1 MGKEILTYIA
11 IVITLFSATPLFA
24 QEKAN
29 KETIKQAEESFIA
42 GNYTQA
48 KKLYNQLVTY
58 YPKDPNYN
66 YRYGASILFT
76 ESDKAGALK
85 YLEFAV
91 TKPDV
96 DAAAYYYLG
105 KGYHYNYRFN
115 EAIKYFNQFKSK
127 ASPKEL
133 KTVPV
138 EQELRMANNGFGLLK
153 DVSEPKVYEKKQLSA
168 RDFYLSYQLPEGEKL
183 VKLPSFLRSSEDKT
197 ANYAPLVK
205 IKKGSDRLFVSGKVK
220 GANHTDLYMLILDDN
235 GDLTQR
241 VSLDILNSDYDE
253 DYPYFD
259 EATNMLY
266 FSSKGH
272 TSMGG
277 FDLFRSKYNPNTGSF
292 SAPVNL
298 DYAYN
303 TPDDDLLYVPS
314 VDGFAY
320 FSSTRNNDAGK
331 ISVFKVDSARR
342 GLQHILLVG
351 NYKAD
356 GSNIASITVE
366 DSETGEK
373 QAPFQTRS
381 RDGFYAMKIKANHKY
396 RFLVEPEGSQT
407 IHAGMVE
414 IPKVSALKPLR
425 QEMFIVADGDREKL
439 VIKNLF
445 DEAPNP
451 DDELLIANFL
461 KDLGSLDQEQEIERN
476 IALSNDEILADLETR
491 KETLTSQANEL
502 NGYVASAYSVAQE
515 KSNAANDLIKEE
527 QQLASELPSDQSS
540 EEYKAQKE
548 VLEEKQVE
556 AKLASIE
563 AASAVEYA
571 KTLEKLAKKRSSEAA
586 QIDEVLQKGKQLNTQ
601 GKRNDLIQS
610 YLAVNEEVII
620 NNKPVKTQARNTIDN
635 EAIQASRKAAEAK
648 LRYQDLFDDE
658 EKLKKTIA
666 FTEGQVKQAK
676 KAKMKE
682 QLEADLAIM
691 REDLED
697 LSPKVQNAYTD
708 FKKKEAIANTLGDQ
722 NSAVGQTMANI
733 EPSTTT
739 ESQDYASIR
748 NQVDQ
753 QYQTTSSYDVVDD
766 YQFRADQADN
776 TEDAAEE
783 VGETVPV
790 SEEEALT
797 DFNENSEESAS
808 VEETSELAY
817 NVEESPYNEHF
828 TNQERSV
835 ASIQDPI
842 EQNAAMLGV
851 LTAKNSA
858 IDEEI
863 DYLEAEDPVVYSDRI
878 AELENQKQANET
890 QIESLSK
897 ESLNQSDVTAYQPTE
912 EMMSYPSIQDMEDQY
927 YFEYENTQN
936 KPFQDQLETTNEV
949 NERYITQIDDNVA
962 SLSEARDALP
972 PSSSD
977 YKSLQNEIDALEDL
991 SSRKRSQ
998 VDYNNKVLAAAKP
1011 ESYAMTGLAGA
1022 LAANTISVPSEET
1035 GNEEE
1040 LTDNSSANESEEIAE
1055 VISEEV
1061 DTATETEEPEAEPIQ
1076 EETESAIQ
1084 PEELAATET
1093 TTSTTTEPV
1102 DEDGVPSGG
1111 FQYFTNIDEVR
1122 SAPIHVG
1129 RSPYN
1134 DVYDEQ
1140 ISAAENIED
1149 PVTRTNESL
1158 SANESL
1164 LLEINKE
1171 IESLSYMSANAGSES
1186 TKAVLDDKIITLR
1199 DQRSGVQAEV
1209 NRLNALQTQLSEEG
1223 FVADD
1228 VAPTPEPTIAEEIE
1242 EPVVTPTPVAVTP
1255 VVLPE
1260 ELITENSTE
1269 SEAESTP
1276 EVEESSTAEPVTAEE
1291 NEVETNEFTE
1301 PVEVV
1306 ENNEPTEEV
1315 ESNENINEEFV
1326 EEESILAVNE
1336 VESQPTDTVTNTD
1349 LPLVDVSSTDE
1360 GIAALE
1366 VITTQY
1372 EEEADLAQTSF
1383 TQADDRVGQLQNEL
1397 VKTRKKK
1404 DKQAIQKQLDQA
1416 NEDLIMQK
1424 AMLKWANAK
1433 VENVSSA
1440 TATLMADPL
1449 ASRPSELY
1457 LAQANKKQDEAQF
1470 KQQEIQE
1477 KRDELGATRKK
1488 KQRKALQVQ
1497 LDELVVEGKQK
1508 NIDAEQSQEMA
1519 IAIQEAEVITLKNA
1533 TPFGS
1538 SLVVEFPETDRT
1550 LTNQEQEQ
1558 IAATDEY
1565 KSYVATQESFTKRIQ
1580 EADVIYASA
1589 AQLEEEGRALIA
1601 QATESTGDE
1610 ADSLQVAGKQKVEE
1624 ALNLRQQAKETSRN
1638 AYFDMNTA
1646 NLELLAIEDVA
1657 LRTDVIAIT
1666 QGGFSALTY
1675 TEEGEIDIIP
1685 SQLTA
1690 DIFQQE
1696 SDQVAYYNEDKP
1708 IPVDVELP
1716 EGVIFKVQ
1724 VGAFRNPI
1732 PSETFRG
1739 FAPIVGENTGTGL
1752 TRYTAGL
1759 FKSFDNADQAKVAI
1773 RDLGYSDAFVVAYR
1787 NGERISLAEARG
1799 GSATGAAQGGTIA
1812 VTAPV
1817 PVGDNPLNVTNQ
1829 PIQEL
1834 ADGQSID
1841 VSSVADRA
1849 PLFYTVQIGVYSS
1862 EVAPED
1868 LFNISPINSDLTP
1881 SGLIRYSTGVFNT
1894 VADASAAKDQI
1905 VAIGIVDAFVT
1916 AYRNGQRVSVSEAQQ
1931 TTANSVTT
1939 PPANQEV
1946 EEAPSVVTEAPE
1958 EVVETPAIAEQDDEP
1973 ETITIDGAASDVL
1986 PPATA
1991 ESNNAYRV
1999 KVGPYQGQVPVNEA
2013 GVILDMNSVGI
2024 TIKKEGESTI
2034 YYIGNYRTQFE
2045 ADRLLQ
2051 IVNSKGLPSAEV
2063 VKFENGSIVE

>member
-1 MGKEILTYIA
+1 MGKEILTYVA
-11 IVITLFSATPLFA
+11 IVITVFFGTPLFA

-29 KETIKQAEESFIA
+29 KETIKQAEESFVA

-76 ESDKAGALK
+76 ESDKDGALK

-115 EAIKYFNQFKSK
+115 EAIKYYNQFKSK
-127 ASPKEL
+127 ATPKEL

-153 DVSEPKVYEKKQLSA
+153 DVSEPKVYEKKQLSS

-183 VKLPSFLRSSEDKT
+183 VKLPSFLRSNEDKT

-220 GANHTDLYMLILDDN
+220 GGDHTDLYMLILDDN

-292 SAPVNL
+292 SAPINL

-320 FSSTRNNDAGK
+320 FSSTRNNDVGK

-373 QAPFQTRS
+373 QTPFQTRS

-425 QEMFIVADGDREKL
+425 QEMFIVADGDRDKL

-515 KSNAANDLIKEE
+515 KSNIANDFIKEE
-527 QQLASELPSDQSS
+527 QQLASELPADQSS
-540 EEYKAQKE
+540 EEYKVQKE
-548 VLEEKQVE
+548 VLEEKQVQ

-586 QIDEVLQKGKQLNTQ
+586 QIDEVLQKGKQLNTE

-635 EAIQASRKAAEAK
+635 EAIQANRKAAEAK
-648 LRYQDLFDDE
+648 LRYQDLFDEE

-691 REDLED
+691 QEDLQD

-733 EPSTTT
+733 EPSATSET
-739 ESQDYASIR
+739 QDYASIR
-748 NQVDQ
+748 YQVDK

-776 TEDAAEE
+776 TENVIEE
-783 VGETVPV
+783 VDLA
-790 SEEEALT
+790 SEEETLT
-797 DFNENSEESAS
+797 DFNENSEESLS
-808 VEETSELAY
+808 SEESSELAY
-817 NVEESPYNEHF
+817 NVEESPYDEHF
-828 TNQERSV
+828 ANQEQSV
-835 ASIQDPI
+835 ASIQDPM
-842 EQNAAMLGV
+842 EQSAAMVGV
-851 LTAKNSA
+851 LTAKNNA

-863 DYLEAEDPVVYSDRI
+863 DYLQREDPVVYSDRI

-897 ESLNQSDVTAYQPTE
+897 ESLNQLDLAAYQPTE

-936 KPFQDQLETTNEV
+936 KTFQDQLENTNEV
-949 NERYITQIDDNVA
+949 NQRYITQIDDNIT
-962 SLSEARDALP
+962 SLSTARDALP

-977 YKSLQNEIDALEDL
+977 YKALQNEIAALEEL
-991 SSRKRSQ
+991 SVKKQTQ
-998 VDYNNKVLAAAKP
+998 VNYNNKILAATNP
-1011 ESYAMTGLAGA
+1011 ESYAMAGLAGA
-1022 LAANTISVPSEET
+1022 LAANTISTSPEET
-1035 GNEEE
+1035 SSEEE
-1040 LTDNSSANESEEIAE
+1040 LAENASSIESEELAE
-1055 VISEEV
+1055 AIPEEV
-1061 DTATETEEPEAEPIQ
+1061 DTEAEPEIPATESIQ
-1076 EETESAIQ
+1076 EETETVSL
-1084 PEELAATET
+1084 PEESTVAEAT
-1093 TTSTTTEPV
+1093 TTPESQPV
-1102 DEDGVPSGG
+1102 DENGVPEGG
-1111 FQYFTNIDEVR
+1111 FQYFANIDEVR
-1122 SAPIHVG
+1122 RAPIHVG

-1140 ISAAENIED
+1140 ISTAENIED
-1149 PVTRTNESL
+1149 PVTRTSESL

-1164 LLEINKE
+1164 LGEINKE
-1171 IESLSYMSANAGSES
+1171 IESLTYMSANAGSES

-1223 FVADD
+1223 FVAED
-1228 VAPTPEPTIAEEIE
+1228 VTPTPEPDVAEELE
-1242 EPVVTPTPVAVTP
+1242 VPVVDPTPVIVAP
-1255 VVLPE
+1255 VVPE
-1260 ELITENSTE
+1260 ELIVENSTNAE
-1269 SEAESTP
+1269 TESTP
-1276 EVEESSTAEPVTAEE
+1276 EVEENSSVEPITPEE
-1291 NEVETNEFTE
+1291 NEVEATELAE

-1315 ESNENINEEFV
+1315 ESNQNVNEEFT

-1336 VESQPTDTVTNTD
+1336 SDGQPDADTTSGTD
-1349 LPLVDVSSTDE
+1349 LPLVDVSATDE
-1360 GIAALE
+1360 GVAALE

-1372 EEEADLAQTSF
+1372 QEEADLAQTSF
-1383 TQADDRVGQLQNEL
+1383 TEADDRVGQLQNQL
-1397 VKTRKKK
+1397 VSAKKK
-1404 DKQAIQKQLDQA
+1404 KEKQAIQKQLDQA

-1440 TATLMADPL
+1440 TTTLMADPL
-1449 ASRPSELY
+1449 AIRPSELY

-1488 KQRKALQVQ
+1488 KQRRTLQVQ
-1497 LDELVVEGKQK
+1497 LDELIIEGKQK

-1519 IAIQEAEVITLKNA
+1519 MAVQEAEVITLKNA

-1538 SLVVEFPETDRT
+1538 SLIVEFPETDRT

-1601 QATESTGDE
+1601 QATEATGDE

-1624 ALNLRQQAKETSRN
+1624 ALTLRQQAKETSRN

-1696 SDQVAYYNEDKP
+1696 SDQVAFYNEDKP

-1716 EGVIFKVQ
+1716 EGVVFKVQ

-1799 GSATGAAQGGTIA
+1799 GSLTTIAQGGTTVVA
-1812 VTAPV
+1812 APTSV
-1817 PVGDNPLNVTNQ
+1817 SDNPLNVTNQ
-1829 PIQEL
+1829 PVQEL
-1834 ADGQSID
+1834 ADGESID

-1894 VADASAAKDQI
+1894 VADASVAKDQI
-1905 VAIGIVDAFVT
+1905 VAIGIADAFVT
-1916 AYRNGQRVSVSEAQQ
+1916 AYRNGQRVSVGEAQQ
-1931 TTANSVTT
+1931 TTVNAAPTETT
-1939 PPANQEV
+1939 SPV
-1946 EEAPSVVTEAPE
+1946 IEETPSAVTEEPE
-1958 EVVETPAIAEQDDEP
+1958 QAVETPAITEQNDEP
-1973 ETITIDGAASDVL
+1973 ETITIDGSTSDVL

-2024 TIKKEGESTI
+2024 TIKRDGESTI
-2034 YYIGNYRTQFE
+2034 YFIGNYRTQFE